1 MKLLIDIGNSRVK
14 WGVESG
20 GEIEGPYAFAA
31 GTDSITDA
39 FERAWGS
46 LAPASVRFC
55 SVSTG
60 SLPEALCEWSRGTWG
75 VEPFRVRAAAS
86 AGALVC
92 GYRDPDALGA
102 DRWANL
108 LGARDLLGAADVIV
122 VDAGTAVTVDALR
135 ADGRHLGGAILP
147 GLRAARA
154 GLRAAAPALPAAGEA
169 SGLPAETTAEG
180 MAAGSLVG
188 LAGAIERVAREV
200 GRPLDGPARLIT
212 GGDTDTLRP
221 WLDPGWRHE
230 PLLTLR
236 GLSAALEN

>member
-14 WGVESG
+14 WGLESG

-31 GTDSITDA
+31 DADAITDA
-39 FERAWGS
+39 FELAWGG

-60 SLPEALCEWSRGTWG
+60 KLPEMLSDWSRGAWG
-75 VEPFRVRAAAS
+75 IEPFRVRSAAA
-86 AGALVC
+86 AGVLVC

-108 LGARDLLGAADVIV
+108 LGARDLLGATDVVV

-147 GLRAARA
+147 GLCAARA
-154 GLRAAAPALPAAGEA
+154 GLHAAAPALPAAGGA
-169 SGLPAETTAEG
+169 SGLPAATTAEG

-188 LAGAIERVAREV
+188 LAGAIERVTREV
-200 GRPLDGPARLIT
+200 GRPLEAPAWLLT

>member
-14 WGVESG
+14 WGVESA

-31 GTDSITDA
+31 EADAITEA
-39 FERAWGS
+39 FELAWGGLS
-46 LAPASVRFC
+46 PASVCFC

-60 SLPEALCEWSRGTWG
+60 NLPEVLSDWSRGAWD
-75 VEPFRVRAAAS
+75 VEPVRVRPAAS
-86 AGALVC
+86 AGPLVC
-92 GYRDPDALGA
+92 GYQDPDALGA

-108 LGARDLLGAADVIV
+108 LGARDLLGATDVVV

-154 GLRAAAPALPAAGEA
+154 GLHAAAPALPAAGGVA
-169 SGLPAETTAEG
+169 GLPAKTTAEG

-200 GRPLDGPARLIT
+200 GNPLEGPAWLLT